1 MLAGVAVPARVRAG
15 RAENLRSFQ
24 SDNGGGYV
32 ARVIFLSRDRAISP
46 RHRSHFRIPSPAA
59 AAFHFR
65 IRGTPGPRF
74 VRAIRVEATA
84 VLLRR

>member
-1 MLAGVAVPARVRAG
+1 M
-15 RAENLRSFQ
+15 RSFGAGNALGQ
-24 SDNGGGYV
+24 RQLGY
-32 ARVIFLSRDRAISP
+32 
-46 RHRSHFRIPSPAA
+46 RINITSLPFVMLWTAPPPAV